1 LKRNSNDL
9 AREENTIAEIL
20 ENLLKRNSDQTLQNH
35 FLQLRHQSLYAAF
48 DRFPSAKGAA
58 VHINRMAQTLF
69 AHLNGGLL
77 FVLGDDILPAYQ
89 KEGQVEI
96 VRFSKPVTNFLER
109 TLAYSRTL
117 RALIEEQR
125 DSLRLCHFRDPWSG
139 VPILEKKSYVTV
151 YEINGLPS
159 IELPFSYPR
168 IAPETL
174 KKIRAAEEFC
184 WTEADAII
192 TPSQTMKT
200 NLVALGASASKITVI
215 TNGADI
221 QAKPEPPTDAPK
233 RYLIYFGALQR
244 WQGVDVLM
252 KAFAR
257 LADFDDLH
265 LLICSSTHPR
275 FAKAYRKLAERL
287 EIAERITWHF
297 GLSEEELA
305 PLRAH
310 ALLSVAPLTE
320 CSRNLEQGCCPLK
333 ILESMASGVA
343 VVASD
348 IPSVR
353 EIISDG
359 VDGKLVRAER
369 PAELARAIR
378 LLLEYPETLS
388 NMGAHAKERIAK
400 DLTWQNSMQKLAALY
415 RSICPEISS

>member
-1 LKRNSNDL
+1 
-9 AREENTIAEIL
+9 
-20 ENLLKRNSDQTLQNH
+20 LQNRL
-35 FLQLRHQSLYAAF
+35 LQLQHQSLYAAF

-77 FVLGDDILPAYQ
+77 FVLGDDMLPAYQ

-96 VRFSKPVTNFLER
+96 FRFSQPVTNFLER

-117 RALIEEQR
+117 RSLIEEQR
-125 DSLRLCHFRDPWSG
+125 ESLRLCHFRDPWSG
-139 VPILEKKSYVTV
+139 IPILEKKSYLTI

-159 IELPFSYPR
+159 IELPFSYPHL
-168 IAPETL
+168 APETL
-174 KKIRAAEEFC
+174 GKIRAAEEFC

-192 TPSQTMKT
+192 TPSQTMKN
-200 NLVALGASASKITVI
+200 NLVTLGANTDKITVI
-215 TNGADI
+215 SNGADI
-221 QAKPEPPTDAPK
+221 QAKPEPSADAPK
-233 RYLIYFGALQR
+233 RYIMYFGALQR

-257 LADFDDLH
+257 LADYDDLH

-275 FAKAYRKLAERL
+275 FAKAYHKLAERL
-287 EIAERITWHF
+287 EITERVVWHF
-297 GLSEEELA
+297 GLSEEKLA

-310 ALLSVAPLTE
+310 ALLSIAPLTE

-359 VDGKLVRAER
+359 VDGKLVRPER

-378 LLLEYPETLS
+378 LLLEYPETLRA
-388 NMGAHAKERIAK
+388 MGVHAKERIAK
-400 DLTWQNSMQKLAALY
+400 DLTWENSTQKLAELY
-415 RSICPEISS
+415 RSLCPEISG

>member
-1 LKRNSNDL
+1 MTVNSL
-9 AREENTIAEIL
+9 L
-20 ENLLKRNSDQTLQNH
+20 ERISGQTLQNQL
-35 FLQLRHQSLYAAF
+35 LQLHHRSLYAAF

-69 AHLNGGLL
+69 AQMNGGLL
-77 FVLGDDILPAYQ
+77 FVLGDDLLPAYQ

-96 VRFSKPVTNFLER
+96 VRFSMSVTNFLER
-109 TLAYSRTL
+109 TLAYGRALRT
-117 RALIEEQR
+117 LIEEQR
-125 DSLRLCHFRDPWSG
+125 ASLRLCHFRDPWSG
-139 VPILEKKSYVTV
+139 IPVLEKKSYLTV

-192 TPSQTMKT
+192 TPSQTLKD
-200 NLVALGASASKITVI
+200 NLVALGARADKITVI
-215 TNGADI
+215 PNGADI
-221 QAKPEPPTDAPK
+221 RPKPEPPINTPE
-233 RYLIYFGALQR
+233 RYIIYFGALQR
-244 WQGVDVLM
+244 WQGIDVLM

-275 FAKAYRKLAERL
+275 LVKAYRKLAEHL
-287 EIAERITWHF
+287 EISERVIWHF
-297 GLSEEELA
+297 GLNEEALA

-353 EIISDG
+353 EIITDG
-359 VDGKLVRAER
+359 VDGKLVRPDR
-369 PAELARAIR
+369 PADLARTIR
-378 LLLEYPETLS
+378 LLLEYPETLQV
-388 NMGAHAKERIAK
+388 MGARAKERIAK
-400 DLTWQNSMQKLAALY
+400 DLTWENSMQKLTELY
-415 RSICPEISS
+415 HSLCPEISG